1 MPDDR
6 GITLAEAKT
15 QLAAWMT
22 ADAQLAS
29 GAQSVRVNTAGTD
42 RTVTRADAEQI
53 RKNIEFWDY
62 KVRELA
68 GGGGIQVYGVI
79 PLC

>member
-42 RTVTRADAEQI
+42 RTITRADAEQI
-53 RKNIEFWDY
+53 RKNIEFWDS

-68 GGGGIQVYGVI
+68 GGGCIQVYGVI